1 MKQEIYSLN
10 YFKGIC
16 GIMVVMIHAG
26 LYKKFLLSPL
36 YRCAVPLF
44 FMISGYFLMG
54 SNGEWHREKIG
65 KYIKK
70 MLLIWGITNLVYIIF
85 SEFIFTDHS
94 IIHSHSNI
102 LLLIVREITI
112 GGQFCYPLWYITAY
126 VWALIV
132 LRFWKCKSDKINL
145 CLIGFLLLINIS
157 LGAYNCIFKLVHNFI
172 TNNFLTSALPFVIL
186 GGILKRYTATHTG
199 PKIKSIVYLLIISY
213 VERLFLWHRGYTK
226 GDLFFITPILS
237 FLILM
242 WFVNHP
248 KFGQTSWIRTIG
260 KNYSLNIYLFHL
272 LVMWIVEAGCTQIG
286 LDIMNYEFL
295 IVFPSPSIFVI

>member
-10 YFKGIC
+10 YFKVIC
-16 GIMVVMIHAG
+16 GIMVVMTHAG

-94 IIHSHSNI
+94 IIHSHPNI
-102 LLLIVREITI
+102 LLLIVREIII

-145 CLIGFLLLINIS
+145 FLIVFLLFIKIL
-157 LGAYNCIFKLVHNFI
+157 LGAYNCILPFDITHNCI
-172 TNNFLTSALPFVIL
+172 VDYMMNSFLTSALPFVML
-186 GGILKRYTATHTG
+186 GGVLKRYTATHWSKN
-199 PKIKSIVYLLIISY
+199 KI
-213 VERLFLWHRGYTK
+213 
-226 GDLFFITPILS
+226 
-237 FLILM
+237 
-242 WFVNHP
+242 
-248 KFGQTSWIRTIG
+248 
-260 KNYSLNIYLFHL
+260 YSL
-272 LVMWIVEAGCTQIG
+272 
-286 LDIMNYEFL
+286 
-295 IVFPSPSIFVI
+295 SI